1 MQAQYQLL
9 HTIFDIVKNDP
20 QPEHYGCRPRELILR
35 QLQEWS
41 VIQQQLQLLEEEE
54 LVITEQQNTL
64 VIRIT
69 AAGLEK
75 VKEGNSLVTENNNDF
90 SA

>member
-1 MQAQYQLL
+1 MQDHYELL
-9 HTIFDIVKNDP
+9 RTIYEIVKNDP

-41 VIQQQLQLLEEEE
+41 VIEEQLRLLEREA
-54 LVITEQQNTL
+54 LVTTEQQNTL

-69 AAGLEK
+69 VAGMEK
-75 VKEGNSLVTENNNDF
+75 VKEQNRFVRE
-90 SA
+90 

>member
-1 MQAQYQLL
+1 MQTHYQLL
-9 HTIFDIVKNDP
+9 HTIYEIVKNDP

-41 VIQQQLQLLEEEE
+41 VIQQQLELLEKEE
-54 LVITEQQNTL
+54 LVVTEQQNTL

-69 AAGLEK
+69 TAGLAK
-75 VKEGNSLVTENNNDF
+75 VKAGNSLIPEESED
-90 SA
+90 

>member
-1 MQAQYQLL
+1 MQAHYELL
-9 HTIFDIVKNDP
+9 RTIYEIVKNDP

-41 VIQQQLQLLEEEE
+41 VIEGQLRLLEQEA
-54 LVITEQQNTL
+54 LVTTEQQNTL

-69 AAGLEK
+69 VAGMEK
-75 VKEGNSLVTENNNDF
+75 VKEQNRFVRE
-90 SA
+90 

>member
-1 MQAQYQLL
+1 MQDHYKLL
-9 HTIFDIVKNDP
+9 LTIYDIVKNDP

-41 VIQQQLQLLEEEE
+41 VLYQCLQLLEQEE
-54 LVITEQQNTL
+54 LIRMQQQDTL

-69 AAGLEK
+69 STGLEQAK
-75 VKEGNSLVTENNNDF
+75 MVNKRVRENN
-90 SA
+90 

>member
-1 MQAQYQLL
+1 MQDHYKLL
-9 HTIFDIVKNDP
+9 LTIFDIVKNDP

-41 VIQQQLQLLEEEE
+41 VLYQCLQLLEQEE
-54 LVITEQQNTL
+54 LIRMQQQDTL

-69 AAGLEK
+69 STGLEQAK
-75 VKEGNSLVTENNNDF
+75 MVNKRVRENN
-90 SA
+90 

>member
-1 MQAQYQLL
+1 MQGHYELL
-9 HTIFDIVKNDP
+9 RTIYEIVKNDP

-41 VIQQQLQLLEEEE
+41 VIEEQLRLLEREA
-54 LVITEQQNTL
+54 LVTTEQQNTL

-69 AAGLEK
+69 VAGMEK
-75 VKEGNSLVTENNNDF
+75 VKEQNRFVRE
-90 SA
+90 

>member
-1 MQAQYQLL
+1 MDDRYQLL
-9 HTIFDIVKNDP
+9 RTIYGIVKNDP

-35 QLQEWS
+35 QFQEWS
-41 VIQQQLQLLEEEE
+41 VIQEQLRLLEEEA
-54 LVITEQQNTL
+54 LVTTEQQNTL

-75 VKEGNSLVTENNNDF
+75 AKEQIRVVEE
-90 SA
+90 

>member
-1 MQAQYQLL
+1 MQEHHLL
-9 HTIFDIVKNDP
+9 LQTIYEIVKNDP

-41 VIQQQLQLLEEEE
+41 VIHQHLQLLREEE
-54 LVITEQQNTL
+54 LVSMEQQDTL

-69 AAGLEK
+69 AAGIEK
-75 VKEGNSLVTENNNDF
+75 VKQARKRIRTNN
-90 SA
+90 

>member
-1 MQAQYQLL
+1 MQDHYELL
-9 HTIFDIVKNDP
+9 RTIYEIVKNDP

-41 VIQQQLQLLEEEE
+41 VIEEQLRLLEREA
-54 LVITEQQNTL
+54 LVTTEQQNTL

-69 AAGLEK
+69 LAGMDK
-75 VKEGNSLVTENNNDF
+75 VKEQNRFVRE
-90 SA
+90 

>member
-1 MQAQYQLL
+1 MQDHYHLLQTIYQ
-9 HTIFDIVKNDP
+9 IVKNDP

-35 QLQEWS
+35 RLQEWP
-41 VIQQQLQLLEEEE
+41 VIQQQLHLLEQEE
-54 LVITEQQNTL
+54 LVITEQQDTL

-75 VKEGNSLVTENNNDF
+75 AKHPDMVSK
-90 SA
+90 